1 MKNDIYEIRNRL
13 DRVDLDVLH
22 NIYLFRCLTIR
33 QIYNNFY
40 AKSINTF
47 NKFLDKKLNELLS
60 YGVVEEVYFNK
71 DNVALFL
78 TKIGIEVVREA
89 FDLPVNIVDHQKK
102 VVKRGY
108 YRASELK
115 MLPRLIPHQ
124 VHLNQ
129 FVLDFKKVFNHRGLP
144 MVWKYFDEK
153 YVSQYINIRPDGLI
167 RLLDTDFFLEMD
179 MNTESKAQ
187 LIEKWKHYRAFLT
200 SREYKYNEKK
210 IIVLFIIENTSNI
223 ENRKNIVRMTASEI
237 LLDIIDGDFE
247 IIVGTKEELLRKIFN
262 NLIPNIL
269 QTNYKV
275 ETLKNI
281 LTTKHE
287 FSIAD
292 GTNLKSK
299 LNNSEYGYY
308 IRKVDEHNNVVVEQG
323 RIQEYL
329 LDYYCGDSLSVINKI
344 AYLQTNSSTFKYYFN
359 RDISYIVV
367 CDDLK
372 AMYAD
377 LEMFDLQG
385 EDCVYYTT
393 IDRLNKYPFSQAICQ
408 FDNLGRPFSFKDNSL
423 SLRSYLNE

>member
-1 MKNDIYEIRNRL
+1 MKNDVYEIRNSL

-40 AKSINTF
+40 ATTIPTF
-47 NKFLDKKLNELLS
+47 NRFLDKKVKELIS
-60 YGVVEEVYFNK
+60 YGVVEEVFFNK
-71 DNVALFL
+71 DNIALFL
-78 TKIGIEVVREA
+78 TKVGIDVVREA
-89 FDLPVNIVDHQKK
+89 FDLPVNIVDHQRK

-129 FVLDFKKVFNHRGLP
+129 FVLDFKKVFNHKGLS
-144 MVWKYFDEK
+144 MAWKYYDEK

-179 MNTESKAQ
+179 MNTESKTQ
-187 LIEKWKHYRAFLT
+187 LIEKWKHYRAFLA

-210 IIVLFIIENTSNI
+210 IIVLFIIENTSNT

-247 IIVGTKEELLRKIFN
+247 IIVGTKEELLKKVFN
-262 NLIPNIL
+262 MIIPNIL
-269 QTNYKV
+269 QTNYKI
-275 ETLKNI
+275 EKLKNI
-281 LTTKHE
+281 ITTKHK

-299 LNNSEYGYY
+299 LNNAEYGYY
-308 IRKVDEHNNVVVEQG
+308 IRKVDENNNVVIEQG

-329 LDYYCGDSLSVINKI
+329 LDYYYEDSLSVINKI
-344 AYLQTNSSTFKYYFN
+344 SYLQQNSSSFKYYFN

-367 CDDLK
+367 CEDLAK
-372 AMYAD
+372 MYAN
-377 LEMFDLQG
+377 LEMFNLQG
-385 EDCVYYTT
+385 EESVYYTT
-393 IDRLNKYPFSQAICQ
+393 IDRLNKYPFNKAICQ
-408 FDNLGRPFSFKDNSL
+408 FDNMGRAFSFKDNSL
-423 SLRSYLNE
+423 NMREYL

>member
-1 MKNDIYEIRNRL
+1 MKNDIYEIKNKL

-22 NIYLFRCLTIR
+22 SIYLFRCLTIR

-40 AKSINTF
+40 TGHIKTF
-47 NKFLDKKLNELLS
+47 NKFIDTKVRDLLT
-60 YGVVEEVYFNK
+60 YGVVEEVFFNN
-71 DNVALFL
+71 DNIALFL
-78 TKIGIEVVREA
+78 TKTGIEIVREV
-89 FDLPVNIVDHQKK
+89 FDLPVNIVDVQKK

-129 FVLDFKKVFNHRGLP
+129 FVLDFKKVFIHRGLP
-144 MVWKYFDEK
+144 MAWKYFDEK

-187 LIEKWKHYRAFLT
+187 LLDKWKHYRSFLS
-200 SREYKYNEKK
+200 SREYKYSEKK
-210 IIVLFIIENTSNI
+210 IVVLFIIENTNNT

-247 IIVGTKEELLRKIFN
+247 IIVGTKEELLKKIFN
-262 NLIPNIL
+262 TLIPNIL
-269 QTNYKV
+269 QTNYKI

-287 FSIAD
+287 FSIAE
-292 GTNLKSK
+292 GINLKSK
-299 LNNSEYGYY
+299 LNNAEYGYY
-308 IRKVDEHNNVVVEQG
+308 IRKVDENNNVVVEQG
-323 RIQEYL
+323 KIQEYL

-344 AYLQTNSSTFKYYFN
+344 AYLSSNSSSFKYYFN
-359 RDISYIVV
+359 RDICYVVV
-367 CDDLK
+367 CDSLK
-372 AMYAD
+372 SMYANID
-377 LEMFDLQG
+377 MFDLKG
-385 EDCVYYTT
+385 EENVYYTT
-393 IDRLNKYPFSQAICQ
+393 IDRLNKYPFYRAICQ
-408 FDNLGRPFSFKDNSL
+408 FDNLGRPFAFKDNSL
-423 SLRSYLNE
+423 NLRVYLDE